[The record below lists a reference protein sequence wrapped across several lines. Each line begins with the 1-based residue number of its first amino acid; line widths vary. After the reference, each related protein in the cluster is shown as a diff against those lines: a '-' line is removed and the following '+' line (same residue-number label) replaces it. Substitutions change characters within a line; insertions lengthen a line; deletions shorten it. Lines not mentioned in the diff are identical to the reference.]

1 MRTVTE
7 KPYSEA
13 DATAE
18 RRALRA
24 DSCVES
30 WAQPKLEPLAT
41 RLADTN
47 ELEACR
53 AMTLEMLADL
63 HAANYPVIV
72 TPNVQMGESFEGTEA
87 PWVVARLEAIMVD
100 FLVVSWNGVFLIW
113 SWPDQSVSAAVSAAV
128 RARAQIQEEIGEE
141 WPGTVEA
148 VFHFPRE
155 ETRWGRQLGVDEET
169 GEPWEI
175 VAVGGRIDK
184 ILIQWEPHDRVGI
197 DPLWLRWLSQASEP
211 RWWEV
216 GTTRKPPPKLEIPN
230 D

>member
-1 MRTVTE
+1 MRTVTD

-13 DATAE
+13 GANAE

-24 DSCVES
+24 DTRVDS
-30 WAQPKLEPLAT
+30 WAQLKLEPLAT

-53 AMTLEMLADL
+53 AMTFEMLADL
-63 HAANYPVIV
+63 HAANYPLIV
-72 TPNVQMGESFEGTEA
+72 TPNVQMGESFRGETV
-87 PWVVARLEAIMVD
+87 PWVAERLRTIAVD

-113 SWPDQSVSAAVSAAV
+113 SWPDRSVTEAIPAAL
-128 RARAQIQEEIGEE
+128 RARARIQEEIGEE

-155 ETRWGRQLGVDEET
+155 ETGWGRQLGVDEET
-169 GEPWEI
+169 EEPYDM
-175 VAVGGRIDK
+175 VDVGGRIDK
-184 ILIQWEPHDRVGI
+184 ILLQWEPHDRVGI
-197 DPLWLRWLSQASEP
+197 DPLWLHWLSQASEP

-216 GTTRKPPPKLEIPN
+216 ETTRKPPPKLEIPN